1 MQHPE
6 RLGKYP
12 ITGVLGEGA
21 MGVVY
26 RAYDPDIRR
35 AVALKTIRR
44 LAGESPEAVAYTAAR
59 FRHEAQAA
67 GRLQHP
73 GIVGVYDFGD
83 DGQVAYIAMEY
94 VEGQTLAHYLSHGV
108 CFTEA
113 DLASIAS
120 QTLDALAH
128 AHDNGVWH
136 RDIKPSNLILTRTG
150 RIKIAD
156 FGIARLESSSL
167 TVANAVLGT
176 PMFMAPEQFL
186 GQVVDHRADLY
197 AVGVVMYQVIA
208 GRPPFFGTPEALMY
222 QVVHEPP
229 APPSALEGA
238 LLGPRFDA
246 LVLHALAKEAAAR
259 PASAAVMRQAVAQ
272 ALGSGVPQAIARE
285 TVLALP
291 MAHADAPTERLM
303 PPPVGGVAEAPVW
316 NSAVLAQLEATLAG
330 HVGPMAAVMVRRA
343 SRVCTDLAAL
353 RAMLA
358 EQITNPAARDAF
370 LGRSTAGGSA
380 GSGGGRT
387 PSASSTP
394 TGAGAVGQPGTA
406 LSEAQIE
413 QARRLLAAHV
423 GPIAGVVLKRALART
438 RQREALFGLLAEA
451 APEPARARL
460 LAELAR
466 L

>member
-35 AVALKTIRR
+35 TVALKTIRR
-44 LAGESPEAVAYTAAR
+44 LAGESVEAVAYTAAR

-94 VEGQTLAHYLSHGV
+94 VEGHTLAHYLSHGV
-108 CFTEA
+108 RFTEA
-113 DLASIAS
+113 DVASIAT

-128 AHDNGVWH
+128 AHENGVWH

-167 TVANAVLGT
+167 TVANAVMGT

-186 GQVVDHRADLY
+186 GQGVDHRADLY
-197 AVGVVMYQVIA
+197 AVGVVLYQVIA
-208 GRPPFFGTPEALMY
+208 GRPPFVGTPEALMY
-222 QVVHEPP
+222 QVVHQPP
-229 APPSALEGA
+229 VPPSALDGA

-246 LVLHALAKEAAAR
+246 LVLHALAKEATAR
-259 PASAAVMRQAVAQ
+259 PASATSMRQAVAQ
-272 ALGSGVPQAIARE
+272 ALGQGVPPALARE
-285 TVLALP
+285 TVFALP
-291 MAHADAPTERLM
+291 MAHADAPTERIVPL
-303 PPPVGGVAEAPVW
+303 PAGGLLEAPTW
-316 NSAVLAQLEATLAG
+316 DSAVLAQLEATLAR

-343 SRVCTDLAAL
+343 SRVCADMATLQAT
-353 RAMLA
+353 LA

-370 LGRSTAGGSA
+370 LGRSTAGGS
-380 GSGGGRT
+380 GGGRT
-387 PSASSTP
+387 PSAAPAPTTPGSTTP
-394 TGAGAVGQPGTA
+394 QGSA
-406 LSEAQIE
+406 LTEAQIE
-413 QARRLLAAHV
+413 QARRLLAAQV
-423 GPIAGVVLKRALART
+423 GPIASVVLKRALVRT
-438 RQREALFGLLAEA
+438 RQREALFALLAEA
-451 APEPARARL
+451 APELARARL
-460 LAELAR
+460 LADLAR